1 MEIITDKE
9 YKEYKEQ
16 LDQENYQKYQNK
28 FRQWGQN
35 MGSQEENDNKK
46 RKIKYQKRNGINNII
61 KEPLESVSMLKM
73 LQIFLK
79 DLKCTAIR
87 ERKSRNKS

>member
-1 MEIITDKE
+1 MTTVFRARLTVIDLRFYVTHTTQHKQMEIITDKE

-35 MGSQEENDNKK
+35 MGS
-46 RKIKYQKRNGINNII
+46 
-61 KEPLESVSMLKM
+61 
-73 LQIFLK
+73 
-79 DLKCTAIR
+79 
-87 ERKSRNKS
+87 

>member
-35 MGSQEENDNKK
+35 MGS
-46 RKIKYQKRNGINNII
+46 
-61 KEPLESVSMLKM
+61 
-73 LQIFLK
+73 
-79 DLKCTAIR
+79 
-87 ERKSRNKS
+87 

>member
-28 FRQWGQN
+28 FRQWGGKIWEVRRK
-35 MGSQEENDNKK
+35 MTTK
-46 RKIKYQKRNGINNII
+46 REK
-61 KEPLESVSMLKM
+61 
-73 LQIFLK
+73 
-79 DLKCTAIR
+79 
-87 ERKSRNKS
+87 